1 MQDNSR
7 DVRFANEPDLRKIGL
22 HPNFWYPLAGFF
34 SDTIFAEDKFV
45 PEAEQRAYDLQG
57 ADLNQEVLSFI
68 MDLRHLLIAAGG
80 PAQSGSPPHTRHPH
94 AECRLDP

>member
-1 MQDNSR
+1 
-7 DVRFANEPDLRKIGL
+7 LRKIGL

-68 MDLRHLLIAAGG
+68 MDLRHSSLLLEVRR
-80 PAQSGSPPHTRHPH
+80 SPDHRRTRGIRMPNVGLVP
-94 AECRLDP
+94 ETWV